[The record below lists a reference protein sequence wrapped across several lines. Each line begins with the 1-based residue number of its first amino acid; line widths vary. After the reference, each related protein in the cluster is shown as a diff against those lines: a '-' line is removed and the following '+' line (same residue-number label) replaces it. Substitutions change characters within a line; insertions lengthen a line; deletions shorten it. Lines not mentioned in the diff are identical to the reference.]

1 MRKWIA
7 ADRSHQVYFDQLK
20 QVWEKSREA
29 AAVSIVNE
37 DEAWNRFRARIQ
49 VGTAAPASVHR
60 MRPHWLQVAA
70 AVIILTLLGVAGY
83 WMFNGPQPAREMVVQ
98 ATQQVVNDTLPDGSI
113 VTLNKRSSVTYPA
126 KFLSDQR
133 NISLQGEAFF
143 RVTPNERKPF
153 VVSINDVS
161 ITVLGTAFNVKSV
174 NGTTEVIVES
184 GRVRVTRG
192 DKTVELGANERII
205 TGEAENTLQKETS
218 KDRLYNYYR
227 TREFVCDDTPLWKL
241 VQVLNEAYG
250 ANIVI
255 GNPAIRDM
263 KLNASF
269 YNESLDQVLEVISLT
284 FNISVTRTAN
294 QVVLQ

>member
-1 MRKWIA
+1 MA

-20 QVWEKSREA
+20 QIWEKSRET
-29 AAVSIVNE
+29 AVVSTVNE
-37 DEAWNRFRARIQ
+37 AEAWNRFRSRIQ
-49 VGTAAPASVHR
+49 AGSAAPAPVRR

-70 AVIILTLLGVAGY
+70 AVIILMLLGVAGY
-83 WMFNGPQPAREMVVQ
+83 WMFNGQQPAREMVVQ
-98 ATQQVVNDTLPDGSI
+98 ATQQVLNDTLPDGSI
-113 VTLNKRSSVTYPA
+113 VTLNKQSSLTYPSE
-126 KFLSDQR
+126 FSSGQR
-133 NISLQGEAFF
+133 NISLHGEAFF
-143 RVTPNERKPF
+143 RVTPNKRKPF
-153 VVSINDVS
+153 VVSVNDVN

-184 GRVRVTRG
+184 GRVSVTRG
-192 DKTVELGANERII
+192 DETVELGANERII
-205 TGEAENTLQKETS
+205 TGEAGNSLQKETS
-218 KDRLYNYYR
+218 KDQLYNYYR
-227 TREFVCDDTPLWKL
+227 TKEFVCDDTPLWKL

-284 FNISVTRTAN
+284 FNINVTRTAN